1 MWLEIFFCDN
11 RYFLRYLDGLAEC
24 AVLDAVLRRV
34 EDGGRAAGVDAG
46 GGLHGLVPGHG
57 DGARVAA
64 RGGARHEDGQ
74 VAAVADHLEQ
84 DNFTKVKVI
93 IFMTV

>member
-1 MWLEIFFCDN
+1 MKLEIFFCDN
-11 RYFLRYLDGLAEC
+11 RYFLLYLDGLAEC

-46 GGLHGLVPGHG
+46 GGLHGLVPGRG

-74 VAAVADHLEQ
+74 VAAIADHLEQ
-84 DNFTKVKVI
+84 GNSK
-93 IFMTV
+93 